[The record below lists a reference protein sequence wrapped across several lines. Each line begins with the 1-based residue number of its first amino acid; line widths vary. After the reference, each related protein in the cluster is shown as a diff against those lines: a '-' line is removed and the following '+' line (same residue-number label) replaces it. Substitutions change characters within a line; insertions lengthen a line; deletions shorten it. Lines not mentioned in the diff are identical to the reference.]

1 MTNSQKKAARI
12 ITILTIISLVVGI
25 IGDMKGWW
33 DSDNKEIEGNNNR
46 VNSDN
51 NTYIY
56 NNSKEKKAD
65 VKIDGGNFK
74 KNKSREVT
82 PYRKDSGEKEKR
94 LAILPFENVSQ
105 NSEFSWLSKGIS
117 ESLVESFS
125 YNSKYDLIEAG
136 QRDKILKE
144 IKFQQGRYVDIN
156 TAVKIGK
163 LLGASDVLIG
173 SYQISDN
180 KIFLSSRIINVQNGI
195 IDKSS
200 ITTITDTLVDIFK
213 VQKNYLQQVKTN
225 SSDE

>member
-1 MTNSQKKAARI
+1 M
-12 ITILTIISLVVGI
+12 
-25 IGDMKGWW
+25 
-33 DSDNKEIEGNNNR
+33 
-46 VNSDN
+46 
-51 NTYIY
+51 
-56 NNSKEKKAD
+56 
-65 VKIDGGNFK
+65 
-74 KNKSREVT
+74 
-82 PYRKDSGEKEKR
+82 
-94 LAILPFENVSQ
+94 AILPFENVSQ